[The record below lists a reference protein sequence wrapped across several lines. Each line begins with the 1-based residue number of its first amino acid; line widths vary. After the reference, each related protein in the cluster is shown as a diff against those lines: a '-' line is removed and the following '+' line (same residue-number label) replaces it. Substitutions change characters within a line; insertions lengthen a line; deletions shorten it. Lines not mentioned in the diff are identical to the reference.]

1 VRIGLAIEPPDST
14 AFFDSARVLLIGETN
29 QLSAQFSSTA
39 IAQRSR
45 LRIAPVFEV
54 GQEPGKDDLSLI
66 YKIKVPGTIVH
77 GDHTDLALEADGMQ
91 MSHARPQLLK
101 PAVLR
106 FPDAIDV
113 HLTAASALPL
123 FPATLPVNQRAGRD
137 ITVSLRNNA
146 PEIRNFQI
154 EPRAEGLEF
163 LPPRMNVAVGASVS
177 RDVSF
182 RVIASEA
189 SPGLHAG
196 TVAVSGA
203 TAITEPVQFVVI
215 PANGAVAYSMNNFAV
230 IENAKTRAS
239 FIPGRWV
246 EFIGKDNNQ
255 NLLASGGVAFTPGP
269 ITAGSDSLTFGTGQ
283 QRTLKLSDLEQ
294 LIPKH

>member
-1 VRIGLAIEPPDST
+1 MD
-14 AFFDSARVLLIGETN
+14 
-29 QLSAQFSSTA
+29 
-39 IAQRSR
+39 
-45 LRIAPVFEV
+45 
-54 GQEPGKDDLSLI
+54 
-66 YKIKVPGTIVH
+66 
-77 GDHTDLALEADGMQ
+77 
-91 MSHARPQLLK
+91 
-101 PAVLR
+101 
-106 FPDAIDV
+106 
-113 HLTAASALPL
+113 
-123 FPATLPVNQRAGRD
+123 
-137 ITVSLRNNA
+137 
-146 PEIRNFQI
+146 
-154 EPRAEGLEF
+154 
-163 LPPRMNVAVGASVS
+163 VAVGASVS

-189 SPGLHAG
+189 APGLHAG

-203 TAITEPVQFVVI
+203 IAMTEPVQFVVI